1 MRVPL
6 IGGYYEARSLIAASQ
21 RCANL
26 YPEANPQ
33 GSPAPFSDYPTPGL
47 TPLGM
52 PPVSGP
58 ARGLWNASDGSGLY
72 YVCGSNVYFVSSS
85 YTFTQIGSIGY
96 GTTPVAMQD
105 NGTGGTLFI
114 ADGTNTGGWTI
125 NLASQVMAPI
135 VSAAWQGATRLD
147 FIDTYLVGNIPN
159 SATFFSS
166 DSNAATFD
174 PLFEANKSGAPD
186 QLASVAVY
194 DRNILLLGTTSGELW
209 FDAGNANFPFQL
221 MSGPFLQVGTSAP
234 YSVARQGSTVF
245 FVGQDQ
251 FGGRMIMKV
260 AGYKADK
267 ISTHAI
273 DNELMKYSTVAD
285 AVGFCYQQG
294 GHQFYMLSFPTA
306 NKTWCFDIATGLWHE
321 RFYTD
326 SDGNENR
333 HRAQCGAYAY
343 GLNIVGDWETGQLY
357 SLDINNYADNGSP
370 IIRVRD
376 FPHMVEDGARV
387 VYRVID
393 LDMEC
398 GTSADNTTSGA
409 PYQQIEDN
417 NGNIFGLVVG
427 PALESNAPQV
437 QLSWSDDRGATFG
450 NSLFGS
456 MGATG
461 ETLTN
466 IQFRRC
472 GMARDRVF
480 RIRWSEPVKTS
491 LQGAWV
497 TSKKAA
503 T

>member
-6 IGGYYEARSLIAASQ
+6 IGGYYEARSVIAASQ

-26 YPEANPQ
+26 FPEANPQ

-47 TPLGM
+47 TPLGT
-52 PPVSGP
+52 PPVHDF

-72 YVCGSNVYFVSSS
+72 YVCGSNVYFVSDG
-85 YTFTQIGSIGY
+85 YTFTLIGTIGW

-105 NGTGGTLFI
+105 NGSTLFI
-114 ADGTNTGGWTI
+114 ADGTNTGGWQIDLTT
-125 NLASQVMAPI
+125 QVF
-135 VSAAWQGATRLD
+135 SAISSDGWQGATRLD
-147 FIDTYLVGNIPN
+147 YIDTYILGNIPN
-159 SATFFSS
+159 SSTFFSS
-166 DSNAATFD
+166 DSNANTFD
-174 PLFEANKSGAPD
+174 PLYEANKSGAPD
-186 QLASVAVY
+186 QLVSIAVY
-194 DRNILLLGTTSGELW
+194 DRNILLLGSTSGELW
-209 FDAGNANFPFQL
+209 FDAGNPDFPFQL
-221 MSGPFLQVGTSAP
+221 MSGPFMQVGCAAP

-251 FGGRMIMKV
+251 FGGCMIMKV
-260 AGYKADK
+260 AGYRADR

-273 DNELMKYSTVAD
+273 ETQLLTYQTVSD

-306 NKTWCFDIATGLWHE
+306 NKTWCFDLSTGLWHE
-321 RFYTD
+321 RFYLD
-326 SDGNENR
+326 SNGNENR
-333 HRAQCGAYAY
+333 HRAVCGAYAY
-343 GLNIVGDWETGQLY
+343 ATNVVADWQTGQLY
-357 SLDINNYADNGSP
+357 AFDQMNFSDNGSP
-370 IIRVRD
+370 IVRIRD

-387 VYRVID
+387 VYQVID

-398 GTSADNTTSGA
+398 GTSATNTTSGT
-409 PYQQIEDN
+409 PYQQFTDN
-417 NGNIFGLVVG
+417 NGNIFGLLTG
-427 PALESNAPQV
+427 PALSSNAPQV

-461 ETLTN
+461 ETLTSV
-466 IQFRRC
+466 QFRRC

-480 RIRWSEPVKTS
+480 RVKWSEPVKTS
-491 LQGAWV
+491 LQGAFV